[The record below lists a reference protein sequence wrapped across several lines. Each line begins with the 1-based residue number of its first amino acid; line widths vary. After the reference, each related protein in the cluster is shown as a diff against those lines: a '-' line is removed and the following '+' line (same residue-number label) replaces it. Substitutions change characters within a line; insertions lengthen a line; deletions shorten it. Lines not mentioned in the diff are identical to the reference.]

1 MMEGRMKLER
11 GMKARDAHVGDFVVY
26 WGSSRTRKE
35 YHGIVAEVVDVDVE
49 ENRIRVKTPVYN
61 NPNRTFFEWQSANIF
76 EPCLK
81 MSPSDELDLMFEEL
95 R

>member
-1 MMEGRMKLER
+1 MMRGVMKLER
-11 GMKARDAHVGDFVVY
+11 GMKARDARVGDSVVY

-49 ENRIRVKTPVYN
+49 ENRIRVKTPVYD
-61 NPNRTFFEWQSANIF
+61 NPNRTFFEWQPADIF

-81 MSPSDELDLMFEEL
+81 VSHSDELDSMFEEL

>member
-1 MMEGRMKLER
+1 MIER
-11 GMKARDAHVGDFVVY
+11 GMKARDANVGDFVVY

-49 ENRIRVKTPVYN
+49 NNRIRVKTPFYN
-61 NPNRTFFEWQSANIF
+61 NPKRTFFEWQPADIF

-81 MSPSDELDLMFEEL
+81 ISDSDELDSMFKEL
-95 R
+95 ID